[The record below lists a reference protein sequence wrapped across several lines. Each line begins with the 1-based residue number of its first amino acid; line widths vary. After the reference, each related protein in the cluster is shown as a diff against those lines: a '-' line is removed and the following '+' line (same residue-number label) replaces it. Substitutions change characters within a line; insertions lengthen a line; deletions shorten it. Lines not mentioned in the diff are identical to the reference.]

1 MPSIFLVT
9 GTGSFDKNENVAELV
24 QRFLRTHYHQPTDD
38 MNLPINWDA
47 AVRFAEL
54 NYALG
59 VGIANNP
66 KRISW
71 NAGDFFGDLF
81 GK

>member
-1 MPSIFLVT
+1 MS
-9 GTGSFDKNENVAELV
+9 
-24 QRFLRTHYHQPTDD
+24 
-38 MNLPINWDA
+38 LPINWDA

-59 VGIANNP
+59 VEIANNP
-66 KRISW
+66 KRVSW
-71 NAGDFFGDLF
+71 NAGDFFGDLC